1 MISKLRFR
9 LRRLL
14 RKVWVPVAAYGLLG
28 VATSLGAGFMRPV
41 LPDGLGAKIGAN
53 AVEPILSII
62 ATSMLTVTTFSLSV
76 MVTAFGAA
84 TTGATPRATA
94 LLKEDTTTQRVLATF
109 IGAFIFALVGIIAL
123 RTGIYGE
130 EGRLLLFVVTV
141 VVLALIVI
149 SLMRW
154 IAHLTDFGRLDDTIA
169 RVERAATEGLRTRVG
184 APWFG
189 GHKLTVPPPVTAH
202 AVQAVSIGYVQH
214 VDVDALSEIADE
226 LEARVWLRAQP
237 GTFVHPAADLLHIE
251 PFPTDAELATAIEER
266 LRSAYTVAPDRNFDQ
281 DPRFG
286 ILALAEIA
294 SRALSP
300 AVNDPGTGI
309 DILGR
314 LVRVLSTWEERPQTE
329 LVHPRIWVPP
339 IRAEDLITDAF
350 HAIARDG
357 AGIVEVQIR
366 LQKSLA
372 AIAELSPEIFA
383 IPALEQARAALA
395 AATVAL
401 PLAEDRAK
409 VAALV
414 EQLEDRL
421 SAGGLKHA
429 YRGGKGRV

>member
-1 MISKLRFR
+1 MISKLHFR
-9 LRRLL
+9 LRRLM

-28 VATSLGAGFMRPV
+28 VVTSLGAGLLKPV
-41 LPDGLGAKIGAN
+41 LPDGIATKIGAN
-53 AVEPILSII
+53 AVEPILNIL

-94 LLKEDTTTQRVLATF
+94 LLKEDTTTKRVLATF
-109 IGAFIFALVGIIAL
+109 IGAFVFALVGIIGL

-130 EGRLLLFVVTV
+130 EGRVLLFLVTV
-141 VVLALIVI
+141 VVLTVIVI

-154 IAHLTDFGRLDDTIA
+154 IAHLTDFGRLDDTIG
-169 RVERAATEGLRTRVG
+169 RVERAATDGLRTRVG
-184 APWFG
+184 SPWFG
-189 GHKLTVPPPVTAH
+189 GHKLTVLPPASAH
-202 AVQAVSIGYVQH
+202 GVAAVSIGYVQH
-214 VDVDALSEIADE
+214 VDAEALSEIAEE
-226 LEARVWLRAQP
+226 LDARIWLRAQP
-237 GTFVHPAADLLHIE
+237 GTFVHRAADLLHIE
-251 PFPTDAELATAIEER
+251 PFPKDNELATAIEER
-266 LRSAYTVAPDRNFDQ
+266 LRSAFTIAPGRTFEQ

-314 LVRVLSTWEERPQTE
+314 LVRVLSIWEERPQTE
-329 LVHPRIWVPP
+329 VVHPRLWVPP
-339 IRAEDLITDAF
+339 IRAEDLVTDAF

-357 AGIVEVQIR
+357 AGMVEVQIR

-372 AIAELSPEIFA
+372 AVAELSPDIFA
-383 IPALEQARAALA
+383 VPALEQARAALA
-395 AATVAL
+395 LAAASL
-401 PLAEDRAK
+401 PLPEDRAR

-414 EQLEDRL
+414 EELEDRL

-429 YRGGKGRV
+429 FRGDKGRV